1 MPEANT
7 METAKKELVD
17 SFIKYITG
25 VYILQQDFIDDMQ
38 GGLQSILEKYSV
50 YPVGSEPTFSSN
62 ADEVVEYQE
71 APKKARK
78 KSSKK
83 EATKAAAMDMQNETV
98 EHVVEAVKDVETVE
112 TVEAV
117 EPVEAVETTE
127 DNDDQVVETSENVE
141 HEIAEVLEAVET
153 VKELEAD
160 EEPTHIPSHV
170 ETAIQEADIA
180 EKKPRKPRTK
190 KEASSNDEPKKK
202 RAITAYRVFVTEFSK
217 LPQSKGLSMKE
228 RGPMMS
234 EEWAKIKD
242 DPEQLNVYE
251 QKAATINTQN
261 GL

>member
-38 GGLQSILEKYSV
+38 GGLQSMFEKYSI
-50 YPVGSEPTFSSN
+50 YPVGSEPAFSSN
-62 ADEVVEYQE
+62 ADDVVEHQE
-71 APKKARK
+71 VPKKTRK
-78 KSSKK
+78 KSTKK
-83 EATKAAAMDMQNETV
+83 EITKAASIDTAMEQNQTIEAVTEAIDIVENVEAVETV
-98 EHVVEAVKDVETVE
+98 EVVETVE

-117 EPVEAVETTE
+117 EAVEAV
-127 DNDDQVVETSENVE
+127 
-141 HEIAEVLEAVET
+141 
-153 VKELEAD
+153 

-170 ETAIQEADIA
+170 EIAIQQAEVS

-190 KEASSNDEPKKK
+190 KETSSTNEPKKK
-202 RAITAYRVFVTEFSK
+202 RGMTAYRAFVTEFSQMPETQGMTLK
-217 LPQSKGLSMKE
+217 T

-234 EEWAKIKD
+234 DEWAKIKD
-242 DPEQLNVYE
+242 DPEKLRVYE
-251 QKAATINTQN
+251 QKADAFNKEN

>member
-71 APKKARK
+71 APKKTRK

-98 EHVVEAVKDVETVE
+98 EHVVEAV
-112 TVEAV
+112 
-117 EPVEAVETTE
+117 
-127 DNDDQVVETSENVE
+127 
-141 HEIAEVLEAVET
+141 EAVET
-153 VKELEAD
+153 VEVVENVEAIEAIEAVEAVEDKDVEVLETMEKLEAD

-170 ETAIQEADIA
+170 ETAIQEAGVS

-190 KEASSNDEPKKK
+190 KEASSSDKPKKK

-251 QKAATINTQN
+251 QKADAINKEN

>member
-98 EHVVEAVKDVETVE
+98 EHVVEAV
-112 TVEAV
+112 EAV
-117 EPVEAVETTE
+117 EIAEAAE
-127 DNDDQVVETSENVE
+127 VVENVE
-141 HEIAEVLEAVET
+141 TAEAPEVVQTNEAPEVLESME
-153 VKELEAD
+153 ELEAD

-170 ETAIQEADIA
+170 ETAIQEAEIS

-190 KEASSNDEPKKK
+190 KEASSSDEPKKK

-251 QKAATINTQN
+251 QKAVEINTKN